1 MVSGQVA
8 GVFPSHGFTTLYH
21 LVRKHASKPHAE
33 AAMDRLLDRL
43 QIGNLD
49 ADGWREARRLEFEDF
64 KDAVVAVVA
73 KKHRSDFIISRNI
86 DDFAHSPVPVITP
99 TDFLIEFTL
108 QNQ

>member
-1 MVSGQVA
+1 
-8 GVFPSHGFTTLYH
+8 
-21 LVRKHASKPHAE
+21 
-33 AAMDRLLDRL
+33 MDRLLDHL

-49 ADGWREARRLEFEDF
+49 ADGWREARRLEFED
-64 KDAVVAVVA
+64 AVVAVIA

-99 TDFLIEFTL
+99 TDFLIEFPL